1 MDKKLE
7 GKAAVVTGAGRGIG
21 RAVALELAK
30 EGAKVV
36 VNDLGTGRAGEGVDS
51 TPAEEVVAEIKKAGG
66 VAAANAES
74 VSDFTG
80 AGRMIQSC
88 VDHFGRIDILVN
100 VAGILRDRMVHKMS
114 EEEWDAV
121 IAVHLKGTFNTLR
134 QAVPYMRE
142 QKSGRIINFASESWL
157 GIITGQAN
165 YAAAKGGI
173 VSLTREVS
181 MELRKYNVT
190 VNAIVPTAATR
201 MNMNDDVVA
210 NMKKLLEAGTITQQ
224 GFDEFMDLPG
234 PEYLAPV
241 IAYLATDEAAA
252 INGKVVACGGGRMA
266 LYSDPVEIRGL
277 YRDHKKNGPWTIEDL
292 IRLVPRTL
300 LA

>member
-1 MDKKLE
+1 MGNKLE
-7 GKAAVVTGAGRGIG
+7 GRAAVVTGAGRGIG
-21 RAVALELAK
+21 RAIALELAK

-36 VNDLGTGRAGEGVDS
+36 VNDLGTGRTGEGADTS
-51 TPAEEVVAEIKKAGG
+51 PAEEVVAEIKKAGG
-66 VAAANAES
+66 VAVANGDS
-74 VSDFTG
+74 VADFVA

-88 VDHFGRIDILVN
+88 VDNFGRIDILVN

-121 IAVHLKGTFNTLR
+121 IGVHLKGTFNTIRHAAAL
-134 QAVPYMRE
+134 MRA

-157 GIITGQAN
+157 GIIAGQPN

-173 VSLTREVS
+173 ISLTREVAG
-181 MELRKYNVT
+181 ELRNKNVT

-201 MNMNDDVVA
+201 MNMNDDVIA
-210 NMKKLLEAGTITQQ
+210 NMKKMLEAGMITQE

-241 IAYLATDEAAA
+241 IVYLATDEAAG
-252 INGKVVACGGGRMA
+252 ITGKVIACGGGRVA
-266 LYSDPVEIRGL
+266 LYSDPVEIRAL
-277 YRDHKKNGPWTIEDL
+277 YKDYKKEGPWTIDDL
-292 IRLVPRTL
+292 TKMVPRTL
-300 LA
+300 LV

>member
-1 MDKKLE
+1 VGKKLE

-21 RAVALELAK
+21 RAIALELAK
-30 EGAKVV
+30 HGANVV
-36 VNDLGTGRAGEGVDS
+36 VNDLGTGRAGEGSDA

-66 VAAANAES
+66 AAVVNTES
-74 VSDFTG
+74 VADFAA

-88 VDHFGRIDILVN
+88 VDNFGKIDILVN

-121 IAVHLKGTFNTLR
+121 INVHLKGTFNTVRHAAAL
-134 QAVPYMRE
+134 MRA

-157 GIITGQAN
+157 GIIAGQPN

-173 VSLTREVS
+173 VSLTREVAG
-181 MELRKYNVT
+181 ELRNKNVT

-201 MNMNDDVVA
+201 MNMNDDVIA
-210 NMKKLLEAGTITQQ
+210 NMKKMLEAGLITQQ

-241 IAYLATDEAAA
+241 IAFLATEEAAG
-252 INGKVVACGGGRMA
+252 ITGKVIACGGGRVA
-266 LYSDPVEIRGL
+266 LYSEPAEIRGL
-277 YRDHKKNGPWTIEDL
+277 YKDHKKDGPWSVDDL
-292 IRLVPRTL
+292 IKLVPRTL

>member
-1 MDKKLE
+1 MGDKLE

-21 RAVALELAK
+21 RAIALELAK

-36 VNDLGTGRAGEGVDS
+36 VNDLGTGRTGEGVDAS
-51 TPAEEVVAEIKKAGG
+51 PAEEVVAEIKKTGG
-66 VAAANAES
+66 EAVSNADSVADFAA
-74 VSDFTG
+74 

-88 VDHFGRIDILVN
+88 LDNFGRIDILVN

-121 IAVHLKGTFNTLR
+121 IGVHLKGTFNTVR
-134 QAVPYMRE
+134 HSVPFMRE
-142 QKSGRIINFASESWL
+142 QKSGRIINFSSESWL
-157 GIITGQAN
+157 GIVAGQAN

-173 VSLTREVS
+173 ISLTREVAG
-181 MELRKYNVT
+181 ELRNKNVT

-201 MNMNDDVVA
+201 MNMNDDVMA
-210 NMKKLLEAGTITQQ
+210 NMKKMLDAGIITQE

-241 IAYLATDEAAA
+241 IAYLATDEAAG
-252 INGKVVACGGGRMA
+252 ITGKVVACGGGRVA
-266 LYSDPVEIRGL
+266 LYSDPVEIKGI
-277 YRDHKKNGPWTIEDL
+277 YKDYKKDGSWTIEDL
-292 IRLVPRTL
+292 TRLVPRTL